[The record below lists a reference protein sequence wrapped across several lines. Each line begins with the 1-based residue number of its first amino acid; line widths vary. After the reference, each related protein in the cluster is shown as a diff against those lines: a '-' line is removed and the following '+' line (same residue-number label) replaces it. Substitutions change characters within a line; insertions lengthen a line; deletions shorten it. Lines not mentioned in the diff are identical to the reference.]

1 MNFIDV
7 GRIVKDAEVKQLQNT
22 NVIIFTIAIDRRMQ
36 KDKSSF
42 VTVNLFRKEDKISQY
57 LTKGTLIK
65 VVGELQ
71 VDNTKDDNGNWKT
84 YIKIVADDIKLLGGK
99 KNNSNDV
106 FNNSTFEDDPFDE
119 EPPIDFGDCP
129 F

>member
-22 NVIIFTIAIDRRMQ
+22 NAIIFTIAIDRRMQ

-84 YIKIVADDIKLLGGK
+84 YVKIVADDIKLLGGK
-99 KNNSNDV
+99 KNN
-106 FNNSTFEDDPFDE
+106 NSSFEDTTFDE

>member
-7 GRIVKDAEVKQLQNT
+7 GRIVKDAEVKELQNT
-22 NVIIFTIAIDRRMQ
+22 NVIIFNIAIDRRMQ

-84 YIKIVADDIKLLGGK
+84 YVKVVADDIKLLGGK
-99 KNNSNDV
+99 KNN
-106 FNNSTFEDDPFDE
+106 NSTFEDTTFDE

>member
-7 GRIVKDAEVKQLQNT
+7 GRIVKDAEVKTLQNT

-84 YIKIVADDIKLLGGK
+84 YVKVVADDIKLLGGK
-99 KNNSNDV
+99 KNNND
-106 FNNSTFEDDPFDE
+106 STFEDTTFDE